1 MVAIQGIKGSF
12 HDEASRHFFKG
23 PTAYIPCDSFRELVD
38 ELRSNESCTAAVMA
52 IENSIAGSILDNYR
66 LLQHKDI
73 LINGEVYL
81 RIRQHLLVCPG
92 TRLEDITEVHSHP
105 MALRQCEL
113 YLSKFPQWKWVE
125 SCDTAWS
132 AKHIHEQKLSHVG
145 VIAGSR
151 AAEEYGLDIIRE
163 DIHTH
168 KLNYTRFL
176 LLKKQKD
183 SSISG
188 HINKASIFFHL
199 NHAAGSLARV
209 LQVIAERNINLS
221 KIQSSPM
228 PEKQWNYYFHVDLEF
243 GHKQELDD
251 LLPVLSTMVESLNI
265 LGIYPKG
272 NTI

>member
-12 HDEASRHFFKG
+12 HDEASRHFFKE
-23 PTAYIPCDSFRELVD
+23 PSNYIPCDSFRELID
-38 ELRSNESCTAAVMA
+38 HLKSNESCTAAVMA

-81 RIRQHLLVCPG
+81 RIRQHLLACPG

-113 YLSKFPQWKWVE
+113 YLSAFPNWKWVE

-132 AKHIHEQKLSHVG
+132 AKHIQDQKLSHVA
-145 VIAGSR
+145 VIAGR
-151 AAEEYGLDIIRE
+151 TAAEEYGLNILQK

-176 LLKKQKD
+176 LLKKEKD
-183 SSISG
+183 SSISED
-188 HINKASIFFHL
+188 INKASIFFHL
-199 NHAAGSLARV
+199 NHEAGSLAKV
-209 LQVIAERNINLS
+209 LQVIAERGINLS

-243 GHKQELDD
+243 GHKKELDE
-251 LLPVLSTMVESLNI
+251 LLPILSPMVESLNI
-265 LGIYPKG
+265 LGFYPKG
-272 NTI
+272 PTI